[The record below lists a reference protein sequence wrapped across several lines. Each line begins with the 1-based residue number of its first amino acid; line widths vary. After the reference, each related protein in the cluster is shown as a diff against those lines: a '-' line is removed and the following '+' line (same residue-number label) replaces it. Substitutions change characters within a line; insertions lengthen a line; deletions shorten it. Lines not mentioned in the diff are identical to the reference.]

1 MSKFKF
7 GDKVWHDEFGVCI
20 YHHSLGYK
28 NMCRVITETNGLK
41 KVSEHNLKKVS
52 KWIQCSERMPELYVE
67 VLVLVGNFIY
77 IDSLYYDKNLKEYW
91 WQGNDKLPTHW
102 MQLPDMPEVKE

>member
-7 GDKVWHDEFGVCI
+7 GDKVWHDKTNLAVV
-20 YHHSLGYK
+20 HSLDDELNGIYK
-28 NMCRVITETNGLK
+28 IMYQDSPE
-41 KVSEHNLKKVS
+41 
-52 KWIQCSERMPELYVE
+52 WIYASANKLTPASDWVKCSERMPELYVE

-91 WQGNDKLPTHW
+91 WQGNDRLPTHW
-102 MQLPDMPEVKE
+102 MPLPNKL